1 MIKQGN
7 MQLLRTKSPPRAS
20 LHCAFKAQFLK
31 YCVSSDD
38 WRKGQKQIKMAENLQ
53 KNRDVNCFFLLD
65 FEGRAALDCHL
76 ELLIRMVMTPVPLI
90 IKSII
95 TRFVF
100 PSPGTFSFEFLF
112 VRSGP
117 EWSGVEL

>member
-1 MIKQGN
+1 MSTG
-7 MQLLRTKSPPRAS
+7 
-20 LHCAFKAQFLK
+20 F
-31 YCVSSDD
+31 
-38 WRKGQKQIKMAENLQ
+38 
-53 KNRDVNCFFLLD
+53 FFLY

-100 PSPGTFSFEFLF
+100 PCPGTFSFEFLF
-112 VRSGP
+112 VLGGG
-117 EWSGVEL
+117 EWSGVEI

>member
-1 MIKQGN
+1 
-7 MQLLRTKSPPRAS
+7 
-20 LHCAFKAQFLK
+20 
-31 YCVSSDD
+31 
-38 WRKGQKQIKMAENLQ
+38 MAENLQ
-53 KNRDVNCFFLLD
+53 KKQMSTVFFLLD
-65 FEGRAALDCHL
+65 FEDRAALDCHL

-117 EWSGVEL
+117 EWRYDLYGVECVYNYGRPLIIIDPNKINIQMTHQHYQHVNSNIYI